1 MSSAAVAGAPLRLAL
16 ATIGA
21 VATGI
26 IVYLLAVR
34 LALPALA
41 LHLTDAQVV
50 WLRDAFQVHPRLVAT
65 AILVAACALALPV
78 PLVFRLMYGPL
89 SGPFAE
95 RPYR

>member
-1 MSSAAVAGAPLRLAL
+1 MSPAVGAGAAQRLAL

-21 VATGI
+21 VATGS
-26 IVYLLAVR
+26 IVYLLVVR

-50 WLRDAFQVHPRLVAT
+50 WLRDAFQVHPRFVAT
-65 AILVAACALALPV
+65 AILAAACALALPV

-89 SGPFAE
+89 SGPSAE

>member
-1 MSSAAVAGAPLRLAL
+1 MTPAPGAPVRLAL

-21 VATGI
+21 MATGI
-26 IVYLLAVR
+26 ILYLLVVR
-34 LALPALA
+34 LALPALT

-50 WLRDAFQVHPRLVAT
+50 WLRQAFQVHPRLVAT
-65 AILVAACALALPV
+65 ALLAAACALALPV

-89 SGPFAE
+89 GGPSAE